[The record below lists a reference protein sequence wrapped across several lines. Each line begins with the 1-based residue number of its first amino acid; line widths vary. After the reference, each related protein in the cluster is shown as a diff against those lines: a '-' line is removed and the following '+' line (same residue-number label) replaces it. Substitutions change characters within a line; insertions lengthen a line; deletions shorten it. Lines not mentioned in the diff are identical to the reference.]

1 MTIAE
6 TDTELTSS
14 NGHTNGAHI
23 NTEPIDISWE
33 EVGPKEEPEKPV
45 ESSSWE
51 EVDRRVRGRISD
63 AMTLAENHF
72 ASTAL
77 GRLDA
82 LAAIPAFTRTFSST
96 GAWATSCCNDCS
108 QSRYC

>member
-6 TDTELTSS
+6 TDTEPTTTI
-14 NGHTNGAHI
+14 NGVTNGEHI

-63 AMTLAENHF
+63 AMTLGWLEFFERKAKEMERQ
-72 ASTAL
+72 
-77 GRLDA
+77 GR
-82 LAAIPAFTRTFSST
+82 
-96 GAWATSCCNDCS
+96 
-108 QSRYC
+108 